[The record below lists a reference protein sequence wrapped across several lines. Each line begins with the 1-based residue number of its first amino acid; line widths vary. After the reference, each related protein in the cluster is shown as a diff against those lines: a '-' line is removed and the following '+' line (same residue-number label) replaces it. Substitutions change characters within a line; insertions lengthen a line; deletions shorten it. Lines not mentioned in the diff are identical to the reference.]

1 MEGCRQE
8 PVHEV
13 GGPVD
18 PLSAKWYSC
27 SPRPRS
33 EAGSCG
39 VGRGSAVGVQGPV
52 RDRPAGRG
60 GVPDAD
66 PREPGTSDT
75 PRASCPTPPATDNLD
90 VVTDETVELELDEA
104 GLATDLPRPES
115 PADEVQQVPYRPV
128 QFRDDDLPA
137 ALERSAAWLRRA
149 QQWLGEP
156 LDVIAIHLDYDDR
169 AGSPYY
175 EVKLLCNEEDL
186 AGAPLAV
193 RRVAQSGGH

>member
-1 MEGCRQE
+1 MPPRTCPRR
-8 PVHEV
+8 H
-13 GGPVD
+13 GPD
-18 PLSAKWYSC
+18 S
-27 SPRPRS
+27 
-33 EAGSCG
+33 
-39 VGRGSAVGVQGPV
+39 
-52 RDRPAGRG
+52 
-60 GVPDAD
+60 
-66 PREPGTSDT
+66 
-75 PRASCPTPPATDNLD
+75 LD
-90 VVTDETVELELDEA
+90 VVTDNPVELELDDA
-104 GLATDLPRPES
+104 GLATDLPRPAD

-128 QFRDDDLPA
+128 QFRDDDLPT

-193 RRVAQSGGH
+193 RRVAQPGTH

>member
-1 MEGCRQE
+1 MRDA
-8 PVHEV
+8 PF
-13 GGPVD
+13 
-18 PLSAKWYSC
+18 A
-27 SPRPRS
+27 
-33 EAGSCG
+33 
-39 VGRGSAVGVQGPV
+39 RGSVLPLG
-52 RDRPAGRG
+52 
-60 GVPDAD
+60 
-66 PREPGTSDT
+66 
-75 PRASCPTPPATDNLD
+75 ASSRHSY
-90 VVTDETVELELDEA
+90 VVTDKMVELELDEA
-104 GLATDLPRPES
+104 GLSADLPRPES

-128 QFRDDDLPA
+128 QFRDDDLPT

-193 RRVAQSGGH
+193 RHATQARGH